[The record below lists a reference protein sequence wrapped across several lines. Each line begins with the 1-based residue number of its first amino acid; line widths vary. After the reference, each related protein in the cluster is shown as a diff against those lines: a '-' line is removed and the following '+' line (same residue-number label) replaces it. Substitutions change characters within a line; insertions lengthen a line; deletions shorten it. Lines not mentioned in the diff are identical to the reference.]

1 MKLEK
6 LSVSFFSFMY
16 LSYDF
21 AWEVIEYVQGP
32 RNFNIIILWMQDQSE
47 NHVLYV
53 ENKHKAGKRIEQQLT
68 ISYIFGNQVKTSRV
82 ITIRTS
88 ASENV

>member
-47 NHVLYV
+47 NHVQYV
-53 ENKHKAGKRIEQQLT
+53 ETNTKEVDIMSNNLQYH
-68 ISYIFGNQVKTSRV
+68 TSLV
-82 ITIRTS
+82 TK
-88 ASENV
+88 